1 MIFSKTSIL
10 NQTSILCKRKTL
22 SQMKCALQIHHTYL
36 VYFSSH
42 KAHNNSN
49 NNNNNA
55 KCEPQ
60 KMYQLQDPRNCHL
73 WLSNKIIFLHSFP
86 YRDICSFKP
95 IFFISF
101 LNSLHPNHLYL
112 PRMLLTSS
120 YLISLLSLPLHPLP
134 KSLISTTPTYHQFHL
149 QCYVLG
155 CSHTSIAN
163 ICISPTTP
171 NFLIWI
177 PNDNIHIM
185 ALVKKSSYRISSLTS

>member
-101 LNSLHPNHLYL
+101 LTPSIQIIF
-112 PRMLLTSS
+112 
-120 YLISLLSLPLHPLP
+120 ISLVCFWH
-134 KSLISTTPTYHQFHL
+134 HH
-149 QCYVLG
+149 
-155 CSHTSIAN
+155 
-163 ICISPTTP
+163 
-171 NFLIWI
+171 
-177 PNDNIHIM
+177 
-185 ALVKKSSYRISSLTS
+185 ISSLYFLYHCILYQNLWYLQLQPITNSIFNVMS